1 MSLSTA
7 RPRHARKTFVL
18 ALVLAASAS
27 ACGRGRAPVPEPG
40 ASQGTPPDLRGS
52 IVMVL
57 PFQGATGVTGD
68 VDAELAFAL
77 RDRGP
82 EVDWVLPP
90 RLQQALD
97 RSPGLNVRIHGLQV
111 GAFSA
116 AEVQRVGDPLFGD
129 LLRLGALVDAQTA
142 LLPVRAW
149 VVPGEGGNRVR
160 ISAALVQVRTGRVL
174 WFGLVEGA
182 PSEGEDPGALASA
195 VDALTQKLLWYAR

>member
-1 MSLSTA
+1 MTL
-7 RPRHARKTFVL
+7 VL
-18 ALVLAASAS
+18 ALILAASA
-27 ACGRGRAPVPEPG
+27 CGGGRAPAPEPG

-52 IVMVL
+52 TVMVL

-68 VDAELAFAL
+68 VDAELAFGL
-77 RDRGP
+77 RDRAPG
-82 EVDWVLPP
+82 VDWVLPP

-97 RSPGLNVRIHGLQV
+97 RSPGLNIRIHGLQV
-111 GAFSA
+111 GVFSA

-149 VVPGEGGNRVR
+149 VATDEAGGSRVR

-174 WFGLVEGA
+174 WFGVVEGTPA
-182 PSEGEDPGALASA
+182 EGEDPGALASA
-195 VDALTQKLLWYAR
+195 VDALTQKLIWYAR

>member
-7 RPRHARKTFVL
+7 RPRHARNTFVL
-18 ALVLAASAS
+18 ALILAAS

-40 ASQGTPPDLRGS
+40 ASQGTTPDLRGS

-82 EVDWVLPP
+82 GVDWVLPP
-90 RLQQALD
+90 RLQQVLD

-111 GAFSA
+111 GVFSA

-129 LLRLGALVDAQTA
+129 LLRLGSLVDAQSA
-142 LLPVRAW
+142 LIPVRAW
-149 VVPGEGGNRVR
+149 VAPEEGGSRVR

-182 PSEGEDPGALASA
+182 LGEGEDPAALASA
-195 VDALTQKLLWYAR
+195 VDALMQKLLWYAR

>member
-1 MSLSTA
+1 MIA
-7 RPRHARKTFVL
+7 PAFCPRHLTKIL
-18 ALVLAASAS
+18 ALALAVS

-52 IVMVL
+52 TVMVL

-82 EVDWVLPP
+82 GVDWVLPT

-111 GAFSA
+111 GVFSA

-129 LLRLGALVDAQTA
+129 LLRLGSLVDAQTA

-149 VVPGEGGNRVR
+149 VAPEEGGSRVR

-182 PSEGEDPGALASA
+182 LAEGEDPAALASA